1 MSYLSLIPRCA
12 DAGRRRTRFIAPLT
26 AALVLLTSAC
36 GETPTAPP
44 RAPAAPGEAIS
55 SGTIGVSPRQF
66 FFLLRDLQP
75 TAFQGTFD
83 ATLSPQVS
91 VCLWVNGA
99 CQSTVLA
106 PVTLGTRGT
115 ASLTLNTDRQRY
127 VFQWRTTGAALQPNA
142 VYRLMVRV
150 NGMQMG
156 YLDIATGQKQ
166 RELRQINRR
175 EFLPL
180 RVGGTVK
187 VAFRIE
193 EGPPIPSGIPGRYE
207 SSPDVCST
215 GCLVHSTPWAYYL
228 IMWGGV
234 RLGDLGGYGEAS
246 VIASIAY
253 DDPNPVLP
261 PVPAPGSVNIPATGI
276 WSWRYNEQG
285 DVEIWVDGMESWYW
299 FASSGGGG
307 VLWSMGGPDTMLL
320 GLGKLP
326 GYFPT
331 P

>member
-1 MSYLSLIPRCA
+1 MSYHSRIPRRVA
-12 DAGRRRTRFIAPLT
+12 VGDHRARLVVPLT
-26 AALVLLTSAC
+26 AAFVLLASAC
-36 GETPTAPP
+36 GETPTAP
-44 RAPAAPGEAIS
+44 RSAPATPSQAIS
-55 SGTIGVSPRQF
+55 SGAIGVSSRQLF
-66 FFLLRDLQP
+66 LLLRDLQP
-75 TAFQGTFD
+75 KSFQGTFD

-115 ASLTLNTDRQRY
+115 ASLTVNTDRQRY
-127 VFQWRTTGAALQPNA
+127 IFQWRTRGAALQPNA

-166 RELRQINRR
+166 RDLRQVNRR

-180 RVGGTVK
+180 RPGGTVK

-193 EGPPIPSGIPGRYE
+193 EGPPIPSGVPGRYE
-207 SSPDVCST
+207 SSPDACLT
-215 GCLVHSTPWAYYL
+215 GCLVHSTPSAYYL
-228 IMWGGV
+228 MMWGGV
-234 RLGDLGGYGEAS
+234 RLGDLGGYGEAL

-261 PVPAPGSVNIPATGI
+261 PVPAPGSVSIPATGS

-285 DVEIWVDGMESWYW
+285 DVEIWVDGMESAYW
-299 FASSGGGG
+299 FASGGG
-307 VLWSMGGPDTMLL
+307 VLWPMGGPLTMLN
-320 GLGKLP
+320 GLGKVP

>member
-1 MSYLSLIPRCA
+1 MSYLSLIPRRA
-12 DAGRRRTRFIAPLT
+12 HAGPHRARFIAPLT
-26 AALVLLTSAC
+26 SALVLLASAC
-36 GETPTAPP
+36 GETPTAPHS
-44 RAPAAPGEAIS
+44 APASPNQAIS
-55 SGTIGVSPRQF
+55 SGAIGVSPRQF

-91 VCLWVNGA
+91 VCLWVNDA

-106 PVTLGTRGT
+106 PVTLGTRGA
-115 ASLTLNTDRQRY
+115 ASLTVNSDRQRY
-127 VFQWRTTGAALQPNA
+127 IFQWRTRGASLQPNA

-215 GCLVHSTPWAYYL
+215 GCLVHATPWAYYL
-228 IMWGGV
+228 MMWGGV

-246 VIASIAY
+246 VIASFAY

-261 PVPAPGSVNIPATGI
+261 PVPAPGSVSIPATGS

-299 FASSGGGG
+299 FASGGGA
-307 VLWSMGGPDTMLL
+307 VLHSMGGPFYMLN

>member
-1 MSYLSLIPRCA
+1 MSYLSLITRRA
-12 DAGRRRTRFIAPLT
+12 EAGRRRARFIAPFT
-26 AALVLLTSAC
+26 AALVLLAGAC

-55 SGTIGVSPRQF
+55 SGAIGVSPRQF

-127 VFQWRTTGAALQPNA
+127 IFQWRTRGAALQPNA

-150 NGMQMG
+150 NGVQMG
-156 YLDIATGQKQ
+156 YLDIATGRKQ
-166 RELRQINRR
+166 RELRQIDRR

-193 EGPPIPSGIPGRYE
+193 QGAPIPAGIPGRYE
-207 SSPDVCST
+207 SDPDDCVN
-215 GCLVHSTPWAYYL
+215 GCEVHATPWNYVSVV
-228 IMWGGV
+228 WGGV
-234 RLGDLGGYGEAS
+234 RLGDLGGFGSVVVGFTGEWGGPDP
-246 VIASIAY
+246 VI
-253 DDPNPVLP
+253 P
-261 PVPAPGSVNIPATGI
+261 PVPAPGSVTIPVTGS
-276 WSWRYNEQG
+276 WSWRYDEEG
-285 DVEIWVDGMESWYW
+285 GVEIWVDGTEWGRWSG
-299 FASSGGGG
+299 SSLAPYGA
-307 VLWSMGGPDTMLL
+307 VYFHFY

>member
-1 MSYLSLIPRCA
+1 MSYFSLIPRRA
-12 DAGRRRTRFIAPLT
+12 EAGRRRARFIAPLS
-26 AALVLLTSAC
+26 AALVLLASAC
-36 GETPTAPP
+36 GETPTAP
-44 RAPAAPGEAIS
+44 RAAPETPGRAIS
-55 SGTIGVSPRQF
+55 SGTIGVSPRQL

-83 ATLSPQVS
+83 ASLSPEVS
-91 VCLWVNGA
+91 ACLWVNGA

-106 PVTLGTRGT
+106 PVTLGTRGD
-115 ASLTLNTDRQRY
+115 ASLTVNRNRQRY
-127 VFQWRTTGAALQPNA
+127 IFQWRTKGAALQPNA

-156 YLDIATGQKQ
+156 YLDIATGRKQ
-166 RELRQINRR
+166 RELRQLNRR

-180 RVGGTVK
+180 RVGGTAK

-193 EGPPIPSGIPGRYE
+193 EGPPIPAGIPGRYE
-207 SSPDVCST
+207 SSPDACST
-215 GCLVHSTPWAYYL
+215 GCLVHQTPSAYYL

-234 RLGDLGGYGEAS
+234 RLGDLGGYGES
-246 VIASIAY
+246 MVLASIAY
-253 DDPNPVLP
+253 DDPDPILP
-261 PVPAPGSVNIPATGI
+261 PVPAPGSVDLPATGS

-285 DVEIWVDGMESWYW
+285 DVEIWVDGMESAYW
-299 FASSGGGG
+299 FANGGGS
-307 VLWSMGGPDTMLL
+307 LWPMGGPFTMLR
-320 GLGKLP
+320 GLGKVP

>member
-1 MSYLSLIPRCA
+1 MSYLSLIPRRA
-12 DAGRRRTRFIAPLT
+12 DAGRRRARFIAPLT
-26 AALVLLTSAC
+26 AALVLLASAC
-36 GETPTAPP
+36 GETPTAP
-44 RAPAAPGEAIS
+44 RAADTTPSEAIS
-55 SGTIGVSPRQF
+55 SGAIGVSPRQF

-83 ATLSPQVS
+83 ASVSPQVS
-91 VCLWVNGA
+91 VCLWVNEA
-99 CQSTVLA
+99 CQSTVLS

-115 ASLTLNTDRQRY
+115 ASLTLNRDRQRY
-127 VFQWRTTGAALQPNA
+127 IFQWRTRGAALQPNA

-166 RELRQINRR
+166 RELRQVNRR

-207 SSPDVCST
+207 GACSY
-215 GCLVHSTPWAYYL
+215 GCLVHANPWAYYL
-228 IMWGGV
+228 LIWGGV
-234 RLGDLGGYGEAS
+234 RLGDLGGYGEAA

-261 PVPAPGSVNIPATGI
+261 PVPAPGSVNIPATSS
-276 WSWRYNEQG
+276 WSWRYNEDG
-285 DVEIWVDGMESWYW
+285 EVEIWVDGMESWYW
-299 FASSGGGG
+299 FASGRGG
-307 VLWSMGGPDTMLL
+307 VLRSMGGPLYMLN

-326 GYFPT
+326 GYAPT

>member
-1 MSYLSLIPRCA
+1 MSYLSLIPRRTE
-12 DAGRRRTRFIAPLT
+12 AGRRRTRFIAPLT
-26 AALVLLTSAC
+26 AALVLLASAC

-55 SGTIGVSPRQF
+55 SGEIGVSPRQF

-75 TAFQGTFD
+75 TAFPGTFD
-83 ATLSPQVS
+83 ATLSPTVS

-106 PVTLGTRGT
+106 PVTLGTRGA

-127 VFQWRTTGAALQPNA
+127 VFQWRTKGAALQPNA
-142 VYRLMVRV
+142 VYRLIVRV

-156 YLDIATGQKQ
+156 YLDIATGRKQ
-166 RELRQINRR
+166 RELRQVNRR

-193 EGPPIPSGIPGRYE
+193 QGAPIPSGIPGRYE
-207 SSPDVCST
+207 SEPDVCAT
-215 GCLVHSTPWAYYL
+215 GCSVHANPWAYYL
-228 IMWGGV
+228 MMWGGV
-234 RLGDLGGYGEAS
+234 RLGDLGGYGEAL
-246 VIASIAY
+246 VIAAIAY
-253 DDPNPVLP
+253 DDPHPVLP
-261 PVPAPGSVNIPATGI
+261 PIPAPGSVAIPATGS
-276 WSWRYNEQG
+276 WSWRYDEEG
-285 DVEIWVDGMESWYW
+285 RVEIWVDGMEWGHWSANDGQPRLSAIYSPLYW
-299 FASSGGGG
+299 LFGMYK
-307 VLWSMGGPDTMLL
+307 V
-320 GLGKLP
+320 P